1 MQEQILSMLMQEEE
15 ITWQSIILDL
25 IKSGELDPWDID
37 ISILTAKYLEI
48 IRQMQEANLFISA
61 KVLLASAML
70 LKIKSERLLTDGIA
84 AIDYYLYP
92 QEEIE
97 ELETY
102 MENGKKRIKLDVEPR
117 LTIKTPLARK
127 RRITVSDL
135 LSALHRA
142 LEVNERRILRHAATE
157 MPEHFKLP
165 EKRIDINNLITNIYT
180 KLQQLFKQK
189 GQISFFDLT
198 TEHKKEEKILHFV
211 SMLYLA
217 YQNKISI
224 DQQEHFGDIF
234 ITNYKPLDFNEEEL
248 KELDGSNLA

>member
-1 MQEQILSMLMQEEE
+1 MQEKILSMLMQEEE

-37 ISILTAKYLEI
+37 ISLLTAKYIEI

-61 KVLLASAML
+61 KILLASAML

-92 QEEIE
+92 QEETE

-127 RRITVSDL
+127 RRITVNDL
-135 LSALHRA
+135 LTALHRA
-142 LEVNERRILRHAATE
+142 LEVNERRIIRHARVE
-157 MPEHFKLP
+157 MPSSFIMP
-165 EKRIDINNLITNIYT
+165 EKKIDINDLITSVYG
-180 KLQQLFKQK
+180 KLQTLFAQK
-189 GQISFFDLT
+189 PQVSFFELT
-198 TEHKKEEKILHFV
+198 NEHKREEKIFHFI

-217 YQNKISI
+217 YQNKVTLE
-224 DQQEHFGDIF
+224 QQDHFGDIY
-234 ITNYKPLDFNEEEL
+234 ITNYKPIEYIEEPT
-248 KELDGSNLA
+248 KE